1 MDKQPIHFFKTATK
15 EDIVDYIGRFL
26 LERKNEKNILYTLGQ
41 VELRSLSLPGISYLN
56 NLTGNYYCWAESLG
70 FKNRLE
76 KFKQWDDTKELNK
89 RNVIYC
95 DTREQN
101 LLSINKTKTLVT
113 KLEYGDYAFSNAEW
127 TGRVVIERKSSADF
141 IGTMVGGYRRFINE
155 VERANKDGAYLIV
168 LVEAKLSDMLDYRN
182 KRIVN
187 YKIRFP
193 VNVVFHAPR
202 QLMQQFNNIQ
212 FLFVK
217 DHQEAAGMVEKLF
230 SLGRQIKKYDLQYL
244 YDMKQIYV
252 KEIN

>member
-1 MDKQPIHFFKTATK
+1 MDKQPIQFFKTAAK
-15 EDIVDYIGRFL
+15 QDIINYISEFL
-26 LERKNEKNILYTLGQ
+26 LERRKEKNILYTLGQ

-76 KFKQWDDTKELNK
+76 KFEQWGESTNLNK
-89 RNVIYC
+89 RNIIYC
-95 DTREQN
+95 DSREQRA
-101 LLSINKTKTLVT
+101 LDVNKTKTVT
-113 KLEYGDYAFSNAEW
+113 RKLNAGDYSFSNPEW
-127 TGRVVIERKSSADF
+127 SGNVVVERKSASDF
-141 IGTMVGGYRRFINE
+141 IGTMVGGYKRFVRE
-155 VERANKDGAYLIV
+155 VERANEDGAYLIV

-217 DHQEAAGMVEKLF
+217 DHQEAAGIVEKLF
-230 SLGRQIKKYDLQYL
+230 GLGGQIKRYDLQLL
-244 YDMKQIYV
+244 YDMEKLSLI
-252 KEIN
+252 K

>member
-1 MDKQPIHFFKTATK
+1 MDKQPIQFFKTAARQ
-15 EDIVDYIGRFL
+15 DIINYISEFL
-26 LERKNEKNILYTLGQ
+26 LERQKEKNILYTLGQ
-41 VELRSLSLPGISYLN
+41 VELRSLFLPGISYLN
-56 NLTGNYYCWAESLG
+56 NLMGDYYGWAESLG

-76 KFKQWDDTKELNK
+76 KFKQWGDTKELNK

-95 DTREQN
+95 DSREQN

-127 TGRVVIERKSSADF
+127 TGRVAIERKSGADF
-141 IGTMVGGYRRFINE
+141 IVTMVGGYRRFINE

-193 VNVVFHAPR
+193 VAVIFHSVR
-202 QLMQQFNNIQ
+202 ELMQNYNNIQ
-212 FLFVK
+212 FLFVNS
-217 DHQEAAGMVEKLF
+217 HESAGQMVEKLF
-230 SLGRQIKKYDLQYL
+230 SLGKDIKRYDLQL
-244 YDMKQIYV
+244 LKDLDI
-252 KEIN
+252 I